1 MAASNDLIVSR
12 GRSHRERV
20 GLERSGST
28 VWRGQTKWPS
38 HAVKGDL
45 PMGLPWASECW
56 NERRD
61 WRVGFSSAAATRH
74 RQQGIPTPSGTT
86 LHSGRREHTG
96 LGFVHGGV
104 GIRLGGGIVVSL
116 AALAVANFALV
127 FAGPALCGR
136 QLVAAIAAETEM
148 RARARALRL
157 RTGLCCHG
165 GRHVPS
171 FPGLE
176 GGYCG
181 AGG

>member
-1 MAASNDLIVSR
+1 
-12 GRSHRERV
+12 
-20 GLERSGST
+20 
-28 VWRGQTKWPS
+28 
-38 HAVKGDL
+38 
-45 PMGLPWASECW
+45 MGLPWASECW